1 MTQCSCCSLSYNA
14 KDLFSADL
22 PVPAAPKEE
31 GDVVCVHL
39 DRRWGQDSLS
49 GTRTSI
55 AVFEITELKKET
67 KKESSGNFRVVL
79 VTTELY
85 RLVLQPRSGLLNT
98 LGATMVSQAPNP
110 EEGQD
115 TVTADK
121 KKGV

>member
-1 MTQCSCCSLSYNA
+1 MSYNA

-55 AVFEITELKKET
+55 AVFEITELKKER
-67 KKESSGNFRVVL
+67 KKNQAATL
-79 VTTELY
+79 ELC
-85 RLVLQPRSGLLNT
+85 
-98 LGATMVSQAPNP
+98 
-110 EEGQD
+110 
-115 TVTADK
+115 
-121 KKGV
+121 